1 MQYLPD
7 SNRILLLISLR
18 YDTFINL
25 REISKRIR
33 LESGR
38 YCIIPCTFE
47 RGNEGE
53 FLLRLFIEKHW
64 GQADGAD
71 AQSVRSADLV
81 DGVSR
86 VDVERQYGSPE
97 KGGEK
102 EEVDTLPFQKQ
113 RKRSKLR
120 QLVKGQLRKHLDSDD
135 QQGGKGK
142 LKKIFGIVK
151 EAEAEFELL
160 KKIMASDK
168 KE

>member
-1 MQYLPD
+1 M
-7 SNRILLLISLR
+7 
-18 YDTFINL
+18 
-25 REISKRIR
+25 SKRENE
-33 LESGR
+33 LEKR
-38 YCIIPCTFE
+38 RTFAFWTKKCTITKIGF
-47 RGNEGE
+47 
-53 FLLRLFIEKHW
+53 FIKI
-64 GQADGAD
+64 AFNFS

-81 DGVSR
+81 DGVSK
-86 VDVERQYGSPE
+86 VDVERRYGSPE
-97 KGGEK
+97 GGK

-120 QLVKGQLRKHLDSDD
+120 QLVKGQLRKHLDSD
-135 QQGGKGK
+135 QGGKGK